1 MKPIIPQSV
10 LITFVVSLV
19 IGLLIGLPIGWY
31 TLSWELN
38 DTAKTH
44 IVQMVADSYIVTP
57 DMAKAKA
64 RLNTFL
70 GNDVAVNNAVLVAV
84 TKTGGGDQTRIKQMA
99 AALTIPT
106 TGTPTTA
113 GGNSLLS
120 LAVPVLA
127 VLFLVVVVG
136 GALFFLRQRSSTPSA
151 TKKPTYS
158 SSSRMTPITP
168 TMSATGGTGSAT
180 AGASSGG
187 FSVMDEPVSSFK
199 TSYVL
204 GDDLFDESFSVDDQQ
219 GNFLGECGVV
229 ISETMGVGDPKKVSA
244 FEVWLFDK
252 NDIRTVTKVLMS
264 EHAYNDENVKAKLS
278 NKGEPVQAK
287 SGEAF
292 DMDTAALKVQVR
304 VVDMQYGSGALP
316 ANSIFQQLTLEI
328 SAWKKPETA
337 AAPAA

>member
-31 TLSWELN
+31 TVSWEISDN
-38 DTAKTH
+38 AKTH
-44 IVQMVADSYIVTP
+44 LVQMVADSFIVTP
-57 DMAKAKA
+57 DPAKAKA
-64 RLNTFL
+64 RLTAFL
-70 GNDVAVNNAVLVAV
+70 GNDVAVNNAILVAV
-84 TKTGGGDQTRIKQMA
+84 SKTGGGDQTRIKQMA
-99 AALTIPT
+99 AALNIPT

-120 LAVPVLA
+120 LLVPALV
-127 VLFLVVVVG
+127 VIFLIVVVG
-136 GALFFLRQRSSTPSA
+136 GALFFLRMRGSSTPAA
-151 TKKPTYS
+151 TKKPSYS
-158 SSSRMTPITP
+158 SSSRMTPMTTMP
-168 TMSATGGTGSAT
+168 TMSPTGG
-180 AGASSGG
+180 AGVASGG
-187 FSVMDEPVSSFK
+187 ASVMDEPVSSFK
-199 TSYVL
+199 TTYVL

-229 ISETMGVGDPKKVSA
+229 ISETMGVGDPKKVAA

-264 EHAYNDENVKAKLS
+264 EHAFNDENVKARLS
-278 NKGEPVQAK
+278 NKGEPVQAR

-316 ANSIFQQLTLEI
+316 TNSIFQQLTLEI